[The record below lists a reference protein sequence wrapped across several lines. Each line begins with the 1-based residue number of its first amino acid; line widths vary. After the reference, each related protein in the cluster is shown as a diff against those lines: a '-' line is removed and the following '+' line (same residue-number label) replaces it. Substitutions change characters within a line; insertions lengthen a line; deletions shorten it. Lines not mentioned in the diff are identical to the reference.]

1 MSDYASV
8 QDIINLKGVLTA
20 EQVERA
26 EAIIPV
32 VCARLRYMAD
42 IVGRDLDA
50 MIAEREDLSVIAKS
64 VVSDVVMR
72 ELSSQASNNMAA
84 LSQYSESA
92 LGYSV
97 SGTLANPAG
106 GIFIKNAE
114 LKALGLTRQRYGTI
128 EMWTPPEE

>member
-8 QDIINLKGVLTA
+8 QDIINLKGALTA

-42 IVGRDLDA
+42 IVGRDLDT
-50 MIAEREDLSVIAKS
+50 MIAENEDLSVIAKS

-72 ELSSQASNNMAA
+72 ELSSQSSNNMAA